1 MSVVW
6 SAWIV
11 LAAGALIFGQSTEDP
26 PFRRA
31 DAAHPAAGLAY
42 AVYEWCAHLSV
53 AAVCVAGAPLVW
65 AVVRAAWAQ
74 RRRSPVALML
84 LPVIVPP
91 CFLVALVVIAQAVP
105 RSAVPGVGVGARW
118 FTVLVVLGL
127 VAAALCAV
135 GPALALRR
143 VCPSPRSAAMGSA
156 RLGAGARAH
165 GWLRGR
171 LGALRARA
179 GAVGPELRG
188 RLRAPVVA
196 AGALRPRDGSGV
208 RDGGDEHPPG
218 CPGDRDLDMSA
229 VLSTEAVSKRFGR
242 RLAVDGVSLEI
253 GPGQA
258 FGFLGPN
265 GAGKTTLI
273 RMLVGL
279 TRPSAGTVC
288 LFGRPLDDDRAAI
301 LARVGAIV
309 EEPRF
314 HLHISAR
321 QNLRLSAA
329 ARGRRADGRVDVCLE
344 RCGLLDRADDRVREY
359 SLGMR
364 QRLGL
369 ARCLLGDPELLILDE
384 PTNGLDPAGMV
395 EFRRFVRELVDEGR
409 TVFIST
415 HLLDEIEKICDFA
428 AIVHDGRVVAS
439 GSILELTDSG
449 GRSRL
454 IVGTDRPAD
463 AIAAVTDLIESHRLI
478 SPGHAR
484 TGHGPAP

>member
-1 MSVVW
+1 
-6 SAWIV
+6 
-11 LAAGALIFGQSTEDP
+11 
-26 PFRRA
+26 
-31 DAAHPAAGLAY
+31 
-42 AVYEWCAHLSV
+42 
-53 AAVCVAGAPLVW
+53 
-65 AVVRAAWAQ
+65 
-74 RRRSPVALML
+74 
-84 LPVIVPP
+84 
-91 CFLVALVVIAQAVP
+91 
-105 RSAVPGVGVGARW
+105 
-118 FTVLVVLGL
+118 
-127 VAAALCAV
+127 
-135 GPALALRR
+135 
-143 VCPSPRSAAMGSA
+143 
-156 RLGAGARAH
+156 
-165 GWLRGR
+165 
-171 LGALRARA
+171 
-179 GAVGPELRG
+179 
-188 RLRAPVVA
+188 
-196 AGALRPRDGSGV
+196 
-208 RDGGDEHPPG
+208 
-218 CPGDRDLDMSA
+218 MSA

-242 RLAVDGVSLEI
+242 RLAVDDVSLEI

-279 TRPSAGTVC
+279 TRPSAGTVR
-288 LFGRPLDDDRAAI
+288 LFGRPLDEDRAAI

-314 HLHISAR
+314 HQHISAR

-329 ARGRRADGRVDVCLE
+329 ARGERAEDRVDVCLE

-415 HLLDEIEKICDFA
+415 HLLDEIEKICDVA
-428 AIVHDGRVVAS
+428 AIVHGGRIVAS
-439 GSILELTDSG
+439 GSILELTDRG

-454 IVGTDRPAD
+454 VVGTERPAD
-463 AIAAVTDLIESHRLI
+463 AIAAVAGLIESHRLI
-478 SPGHAR
+478 APDTLELVMDPRHE
-484 TGHGPAP
+484 TPAGVIQRLGAAGIEITRVDHVRPSLEEIFLRLTAGGGDAA